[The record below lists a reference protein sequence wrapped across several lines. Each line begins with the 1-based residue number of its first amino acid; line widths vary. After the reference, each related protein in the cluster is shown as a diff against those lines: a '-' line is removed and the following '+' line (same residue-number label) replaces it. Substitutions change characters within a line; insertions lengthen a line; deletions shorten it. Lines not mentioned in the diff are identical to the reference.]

1 MDIME
6 TVRDIIL
13 NIRIR
18 DLVDMGIVAF
28 VIYKI
33 FMLIRETRA
42 EQLLKGILILL
53 VVTQLSKSLELYTIY
68 WTLEKTMNY
77 GVIAI
82 FIVFQNELRKGLEYI
97 GRTKF
102 FTDSIVNTD
111 AEKGDKTV
119 NEILDAVRS
128 LSQQKTGGL
137 IVFEREIG
145 LSEIAETGVKI
156 NGDITNNLLG
166 NIFYPNTPL
175 HDGAVI
181 IKGYKIKAA
190 GCFLPLSENYS
201 LNKTTGTRHRAALGI
216 TEISDCLTVIV
227 SEETGLISFAERGKL
242 IRAVDLME
250 LKGKLLEIYSPI
262 EKKKGMFS
270 KWRNRH
276 EKNKA

>member
-1 MDIME
+1 ME
-6 TVRDIIL
+6 TIRDIAL

-18 DLVDMGIVAF
+18 DLIDMGIVAF

-102 FTDSIVNTD
+102 FTDSIVNSDTE
-111 AEKGDKTV
+111 AGEKVVEELMDT
-119 NEILDAVRS
+119 IRS
-128 LSQQKTGGL
+128 LSQQKIGGL
-137 IVFEREIG
+137 VVFERHTG
-145 LSEIAETGVKI
+145 LNEIAETGVPI
-156 NGDITNNLLG
+156 NGDITANLLG

-181 IKGYKIKAA
+181 IKGHKIKAA

-201 LNKTTGTRHRAALGI
+201 LNKTIGTRHRAALGI
-216 TEISDCLTVIV
+216 TEISDCLTLIV
-227 SEETGLISFAERGKL
+227 SEETGIVSIAERGKL
-242 IRAVDLME
+242 MRAIDMIE
-250 LKGKLLEIYSPI
+250 LKGKLAEMYSPG
-262 EKKKGMFS
+262 EKKKGMLAR
-270 KWRNRH
+270 WRNRN
-276 EKNKA
+276 EKNKVK

>member
-1 MDIME
+1 ME
-6 TVRDIIL
+6 TIRDIAL

-18 DLVDMGIVAF
+18 DLIDMGIVAF

-102 FTDSIVNTD
+102 FTDSIVNSD
-111 AEKGDKTV
+111 AEAGEKVVEELMET
-119 NEILDAVRS
+119 IRS
-128 LSQQKTGGL
+128 LSQQKIGGL
-137 IVFEREIG
+137 VVFEREIG
-145 LSEIAETGVKI
+145 LNEIAETGVSI
-156 NGDITNNLLG
+156 NGDITANLLG

-181 IKGYKIKAA
+181 IKGNKIKAA

-201 LNKTTGTRHRAALGI
+201 LNKTIGTRHRAALGI
-216 TEISDCLTVIV
+216 TEISDCLTLIV
-227 SEETGLISFAERGKL
+227 SEETGIVSIAERGKL
-242 IRAVDLME
+242 MRAIDMIE
-250 LKGKLLEIYSPI
+250 LKGKLAEMYSSG
-262 EKKKGMFS
+262 EKKKGMLAR
-270 KWRNRH
+270 WRNRN
-276 EKNKA
+276 EKNKVK

>member
-1 MDIME
+1 MEIIKDIA
-6 TVRDIIL
+6 L

-18 DLVDMGIVAF
+18 DLIDMGIVAF

-53 VVTQLSKSLELYTIY
+53 VITQLSKSLELYTIY

-82 FIVFQNELRKGLEYI
+82 FIVFQSELRKGLEYI

-102 FTDSIVNTD
+102 FTDSIVGVGVENG
-111 AEKGDKTV
+111 EKIVD
-119 NEILDAVRS
+119 EILDAVRS

-137 IVFEREIG
+137 IVFERHTG
-145 LSEIAETGVKI
+145 LNEIAETGVKI
-156 NGDITNNLLG
+156 DGEITNNLLE

-175 HDGAVI
+175 HDGAVL
-181 IKGYKIKAA
+181 IKGDRIKAA

-201 LNKTTGTRHRAALGI
+201 IQKTIGTRHRAALGI
-216 TEISDCLTVIV
+216 TEISDCFTVIV
-227 SEETGLISFAERGKL
+227 SEETGIVSVAERGKL
-242 IRAVDLME
+242 IRAVDMIN
-250 LKGKLLEIYSPI
+250 LKERLLKIYSP
-262 EKKKGMFS
+262 ENKKKSMFS
-270 KWRNRH
+270 RWRNRD
-276 EKNKA
+276 EKNKTKQ

>member
-1 MDIME
+1 MDTIK
-6 TVRDIIL
+6 DIVL

-18 DLVDMGIVAF
+18 DLIDMGIVAF

-53 VVTQLSKSLELYTIY
+53 VITQLSKSLELYTIY

-102 FTDSIVNTD
+102 FTETIINSDP
-111 AEKGDKTV
+111 EKGSKV
-119 NEILDAVRS
+119 VEEIMDSVRS
-128 LSQQKTGGL
+128 LSQQKIGGL

-145 LSEIAETGVKI
+145 LNEIAETGVPI
-156 NGDITNNLLG
+156 NGEITNNLLG

-201 LNKTTGTRHRAALGI
+201 LNKTIGTRHRAALGI
-216 TEISDCLTVIV
+216 TEISDCLTLIV
-227 SEETGLISFAERGKL
+227 SEETGIVSIAERGKL
-242 IRAVDLME
+242 MRAIDMIE
-250 LKGKLLEIYSPI
+250 LKGKLIEIYKPS
-262 EKKKGMFS
+262 EKKKGIFTR
-270 KWRNRH
+270 WRNKD
-276 EKNKA
+276 ENNKAK